1 MDFEAPKSRWWWM
14 LVFLVSGLALGCRKD
29 TAAGAALREATPP
42 ETQSDSQE
50 AASREGP
57 HPSQRLAGVSP
68 VPIKL
73 VPRQISAVA
82 MGGDSQRALHGDPWS
97 LFDGDATKAFGTE
110 GQPVRVTVKLAEK
123 GALDGMTVYG
133 RAEGS
138 LSILTEVGSELAPVA
153 GLSEL
158 NLRDVSADR
167 SNRFSAASPKDAE
180 AVVLEWHPDHPGASL
195 AELELW
201 GTGESSAARPDQFR
215 ADQLLT
221 GIPRGAIEAAGLPRD
236 VSVSRPEAAADP
248 RSGTVRVELE
258 NDPRTLVR
266 AFLVYE
272 LVGLT
277 HWSAA
282 VREINGQPARGGAR
296 LATAAASEK
305 PVAGVQVEEIAAA
318 WLRRGTN
325 EFHFRP
331 VNDDDPVGYR
341 VIDLRVIGL
350 PDTGDAVAEL
360 ETSAAQRT
368 DLGALFDGKLDTGLN
383 VGIERSRRP
392 FELTLAAHLGRLRSG
407 QVRSATEAEFNALKA
422 LVGISP

>member
-1 MDFEAPKSRWWWM
+1 M
-14 LVFLVSGLALGCRKD
+14 
-29 TAAGAALREATPP
+29 
-42 ETQSDSQE
+42 
-50 AASREGP
+50 
-57 HPSQRLAGVSP
+57 
-68 VPIKL
+68 
-73 VPRQISAVA
+73 
-82 MGGDSQRALHGDPWS
+82 
-97 LFDGDATKAFGTE
+97 
-110 GQPVRVTVKLAEK
+110 
-123 GALDGMTVYG
+123 
-133 RAEGS
+133 
-138 LSILTEVGSELAPVA
+138 
-153 GLSEL
+153 
-158 NLRDVSADR
+158 
-167 SNRFSAASPKDAE
+167 
-180 AVVLEWHPDHPGASL
+180 
-195 AELELW
+195 
-201 GTGESSAARPDQFR
+201 
-215 ADQLLT
+215 
-221 GIPRGAIEAAGLPRD
+221 
-236 VSVSRPEAAADP
+236 
-248 RSGTVRVELE
+248 RVELE